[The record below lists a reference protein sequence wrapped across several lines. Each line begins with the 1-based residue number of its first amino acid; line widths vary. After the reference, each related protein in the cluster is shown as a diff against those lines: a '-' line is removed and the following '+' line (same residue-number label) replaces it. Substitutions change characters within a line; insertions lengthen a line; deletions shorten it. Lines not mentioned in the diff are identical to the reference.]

1 MVNYLGTSLKECYWS
16 FSVHCAP
23 SHLTLPALRKYPLL
37 QAHWWLPFVFIQ
49 RCWQP
54 PLLLWHSSMSAR
66 ERQETKWFF
75 SSAPNVLAWLREA
88 LDLTY
93 SIEPCFPSFVCL
105 LLLLLFFDWYFY
117 RIVVIV
123 MTSRKSSPTCLLSR
137 DPRDLKNGLC
147 PHTNELRLCCW
158 LQEPGWNV
166 LSRRL
171 LSRASQVVGLIRRAG
186 QASLITWRFFSRV
199 GRSTGSQY
207 RDNNIG
213 LI

>member
-1 MVNYLGTSLKECYWS
+1 MFFRY
-16 FSVHCAP
+16 HCAP
-23 SHLTLPALRKYPLL
+23 SHLTLSALRKCPLL

-54 PLLLWHSSMSAR
+54 PLLVWHSSMSAR

-105 LLLLLFFDWYFY
+105 LLLLFFDWYFY

-137 DPRDLKNGLC
+137 DPRDLKKVF
-147 PHTNELRLCCW
+147 
-158 LQEPGWNV
+158 V
-166 LSRRL
+166 LTRINLDYVADYKSQAGFVLWRRL

-186 QASLITWRFFSRV
+186 QANLITWRFFSRV
-199 GRSTGSQY
+199 GRSTGSRY
-207 RDNNIG
+207 RDP
-213 LI
+213 